1 MAYTVKEIAEK
12 FNINR
17 ETVRRWI
24 RTGKLSATHE
34 SERDDFHISEEALL
48 MFLEENPKYK
58 AMTRSVEITGS
69 HADALMASIEKRM
82 GILRTVSDGLKS
94 QQDYIQVE
102 IARLDKD
109 LQAIKSKLG
118 VL

>member
-1 MAYTVKEIAEK
+1 MTYTVKEVAKK
-12 FNINR
+12 FSINQ

-24 RTGKLSATHE
+24 RNGKLSAAHG
-34 SERDDFHISEEALL
+34 RKGDDFRISEEALM

-82 GILRTVSDGLKS
+82 SILRTVSDGLKS
-94 QQDYIQVE
+94 QQDYIQIE
-102 IARLDKD
+102 IARLEKD

-118 VL
+118 AL